1 MGEILLIG
9 LDLGTQ
15 GVRAM
20 LADAAGTILASASQR
35 YACINA
41 VGKNSGEQ
49 PGRNERE
56 IPSNWKEQDAEDW
69 KDAAIQVLADLT
81 RQERERL
88 QHAQVW
94 LTVDGTS
101 GTILPIDEAGH
112 PLRTALMYNDGRAGS
127 VMADVHRVTGELED
141 RMGYRMGSSFALSK
155 IVWIRENQPDLFAK
169 TRAFVHQTD
178 YIVGCLCG
186 EYQVSDYS
194 NALKTGYDL
203 LEETWDESVL
213 QGLSLSRSLFPDV
226 IAPGKVISTIRA
238 DAAERTGLPRD
249 TKIVAGA
256 TDGYAACIASGV
268 VKPGQY
274 NSTLGTTLVLKG
286 VTKEFIRDPEGR
298 VYCHKHPEGYWYPGG
313 AGNVGGLCL
322 NTWFEESGFE
332 EFNRQVPDA
341 VPTGNVIYPLLS
353 KGERFPFVR
362 PDAEGFAKIVRE
374 DMISRYAG
382 TMEGVAYTERLC
394 YDTLALLGCE
404 IGDEITI
411 TGGAV
416 KAPVWSQIRADV
428 LGRRLVEP
436 AVAETAFGGI
446 LLACSAALQC
456 TVTEAAE
463 KLVRRARVFEP
474 DPARCRAY
482 DELYA
487 EFCGQC
493 RERGYIENSAMG

>member
-1 MGEILLIG
+1 MSEILLIG

-20 LADAAGTILASASQR
+20 LADTEGMVLASASHR
-35 YACINA
+35 YTRINA
-41 VGKNSGEQ
+41 AEGAES
-49 PGRNERE
+49 
-56 IPSNWKEQDAEDW
+56 SNWKEQSPEDW
-69 KDAAIQVLADLT
+69 KQTALLVLAELSSM
-81 RQERERL
+81 ERERL
-88 QHAQVW
+88 EKAEVY
-94 LTVDGTS
+94 LCVDGTS
-101 GTILPIDEAGH
+101 GTILPLDRANR
-112 PLRTALMYNDGRAGS
+112 PLGNALMYNDGRAAC
-127 VMADVHRVTGELED
+127 VVADVHKAAEALED
-141 RMGYRMGSSFALSK
+141 RMGYKMGSSFALPK
-155 IVWIRENQPDLFAK
+155 MIWIRKYQPERFEK

-203 LEETWDESVL
+203 RKEAWDAEVL
-213 QGLSLSRSLFPDV
+213 QALSLDKSLFPEV
-226 IAPGKVISTIRA
+226 KAPGGIIGTILPEM
-238 DAAERTGLPRD
+238 AELTRLPRN
-249 TKIVAGA
+249 TKITAGA

-286 VTKEFIRDPEGR
+286 VTREFIRDPEGR

-313 AGNVGGLCL
+313 AGNVGGICL
-322 NTWFEESGFE
+322 NTWFDENRFE
-332 EFNRQVPDA
+332 EYNRQVPSA
-341 VPTGNVIYPLLS
+341 VPTGNVIYPLLT

-362 PDAEGFAKIVRE
+362 PDAEGFSEYVR
-374 DMISRYAG
+374 DDTVSRYAG

-394 YDTLALLGCE
+394 YDTLASLGCE

-428 LGRRLVEP
+428 LGKRLVEP

-446 LLACSAALQC
+446 LLACSAALDC
-456 TVTEAAE
+456 TVSDAAE
-463 KLVRRARVFEP
+463 KMVRTARVFEP
-474 DPARCRAY
+474 DPVRHEKYNELYDRFRSLCRA
-482 DELYA
+482 
-487 EFCGQC
+487 
-493 RERGYIENSAMG
+493 RGYIS

>member
-1 MGEILLIG
+1 MSEILLIG

-20 LADAAGTILASASQR
+20 LADTKGAVLAAASRR
-35 YACINA
+35 YARINA
-41 VGKNSGEQ
+41 AESGNENSGQSVKE
-49 PGRNERE
+49 
-56 IPSNWKEQDAEDW
+56 WKEQDAEDW
-69 KDAAIQVLADLT
+69 KEAAVQVLADLSY
-81 RQERERL
+81 QERERL
-88 QHAQVW
+88 QNAQVF
-94 LTVDGTS
+94 LSVDGTS
-101 GTILPIDEAGH
+101 GTILPIDREKR
-112 PLRTALMYNDGRAGS
+112 PLRTALMYNDSRS
-127 VMADVHRVTGELED
+127 ADVVPEVRRAAKELEE
-141 RMGYRMGSSFALSK
+141 RLGYQIGSSFALPK
-155 IVWIRENQPDLFAK
+155 ILWIRENQPELFEQTK
-169 TRAFVHQTD
+169 AFVHQTD

-203 LEETWDESVL
+203 QNEIWDEDMIHS
-213 QGLSLSRSLFPDV
+213 LSLDRTLFPEV
-226 IAPGKVISTIRA
+226 VAPGKEIGGILPQM
-238 DAAERTGLPRD
+238 AEITGLPQNTR
-249 TKIVAGA
+249 IVSGA

-268 VKPGQY
+268 VRPGQY

-322 NTWFEESGFE
+322 NTWFDENRFE
-332 EFNRQVPDA
+332 EYNAQVPSV
-341 VPTGNVIYPLLS
+341 VPTGNVIYPLLT

-362 PDAEGFAKIVRE
+362 PEAEGFSELVRE
-374 DMISRYAG
+374 DAVSRYAG

-394 YDTLALLGCE
+394 YDTLASLGCE

-428 LGRRLVEP
+428 MGKKMVEP

-446 LLACSAALQC
+446 LFACSAALSC
-456 TVTEAAE
+456 TVIEAAE
-463 KLVRRARVFEP
+463 RMVRTARVFEP
-474 DPARCRAY
+474 DPVRHREY
-482 DELYA
+482 QELYA

-493 RERGYIENSAMG
+493 RTRGYIA

>member
-1 MGEILLIG
+1 MNEILLIG

-20 LADAAGTILASASQR
+20 LADANGTIVASASRR
-35 YACINA
+35 YARINA
-41 VGKNSGEQ
+41 APEKEENGMSAA
-49 PGRNERE
+49 ERQ
-56 IPSNWKEQDAEDW
+56 NTAGWKEQDAEDW
-69 KDAAIQVLADLT
+69 KCAAMEVLADLT
-81 RQERERL
+81 GQVRERL
-88 QHAQVW
+88 HGARVF
-94 LTVDGTS
+94 LSVDGTS
-101 GTILPIDEAGH
+101 GTILPIDGENR
-112 PLRTALMYNDGRAGS
+112 PLRTALMYNDSRSAGA
-127 VMADVHRVTGELED
+127 VPEVRQAAKELED
-141 RMGYRMGSSFALSK
+141 RLGYQIGSSFALPK
-155 IVWIRENQPDLFAK
+155 IVWIRDNQPDVFARTK
-169 TRAFVHQTD
+169 AFVHQTD
-178 YIVGCLCG
+178 FIVGCLCG

-194 NALKTGYDL
+194 NALKTGFDL
-203 LEETWDESVL
+203 QKEIWDESVL
-213 QGLSLSRSLFPDV
+213 QALSLERTLFPEV
-226 IAPGKVISTIRA
+226 VAPGRVIGTILPGV
-238 DAAERTGLPRD
+238 AEETGLPHD
-249 TKIVAGA
+249 TQIVSGA
-256 TDGYAACIASGV
+256 TDGYVACIASGV

-322 NTWFEESGFE
+322 NTWFEESKFDE
-332 EFNRQVPDA
+332 YNALVPSV

-362 PDAEGFAKIVRE
+362 PDAEGFANLVRE
-374 DMISRYAG
+374 DTIGRYAG

-394 YDTLALLGCE
+394 YDTLASLGCE

-428 LGRRLVEP
+428 LGRRLAEP

-446 LLACSAALQC
+446 MLACCAALNC

-463 KLVRRARVFEP
+463 KLVRTARVFEP
-474 DPARCRAY
+474 DQARSRIYEEIYGQFREACRA
-482 DELYA
+482 
-487 EFCGQC
+487 
-493 RERGYIENSAMG
+493 RGYIR